1 MSSSNRRPARAGKHA
16 GAPSN
21 DAVHNTPGTAAI
33 PGGSPDSAGKH
44 AGAPSNDAV
53 HNTPGTAAIP
63 GGSPDSAGKHAG
75 APSDDTLH
83 DNPGGRLPDH
93 KSWYSRGYLPHLDH
107 PGLYQSITF
116 RLHDSLPEEVVQQWK
131 EELHWRSDLPSD
143 DAIVLKLRRR
153 TAEYE
158 DASHGA
164 CWLRDERIAKLVEH
178 TLLFFDGQRYRLV
191 AWCIMPNHVH
201 VFIETYSGYALDKIL
216 HSWKSFTAQRAN
228 ELLARAGPFW
238 ARDYYDRY
246 IRDEQHFMRIVAYIE
261 ENPVKAGFVKS
272 AEEWKFGSAARKAQT

>member
-1 MSSSNRRPARAGKHA
+1 MSSSNRRPAR
-16 GAPSN
+16 
-21 DAVHNTPGTAAI
+21 
-33 PGGSPDSAGKH
+33 AGKH